1 MEIVSLVFILIAFA
15 AMMFFGYKGAPI
27 VLVAPLC
34 SILVCLTSGIDLV
47 EGMGGA
53 YMGGASGFFGA
64 QFLTIFTGAIFARL
78 MSDSGAARSL
88 GLKFSRVARK
98 FKGHEQMAALWSIP
112 ALSFVLSYGGISVF
126 VAFFTVIA
134 VAKEVF
140 QEMNIPWRLYGV
152 SSLGVSALALTM
164 APGSPS
170 VNNAIASN
178 ALGTTAMAAP
188 VLGILAC
195 LFAIILGTLYFSWE
209 LRGIRKRGEEFL
221 PTGGEI
227 EKVQFVDPNAPFQEM
242 NLLMCLIPSIVLFV
256 VLNVL
261 RQKVYVATAIAILVA
276 FILFWK
282 RLDHKLTTAQ
292 QGALQGMSSVCTV
305 CIVVGFGSVVA
316 AAPGYQIILD
326 ALTKIPGP
334 GYFQVLV
341 AVNIAA
347 GVTSSSSSGLTIA
360 LNSLTDRFINQMSLN
375 PEVVHRLATI
385 SSGGLDSLPCNG
397 VILNELAQAKLTP
410 KQGYRPICVCTLI
423 IPIVVSI
430 IVALITIAFGIV

>member
-1 MEIVSLVFILIAFA
+1 MEIISLIFILIAFV

-34 SILVCLTSGIDLV
+34 SILVCLTSGISLV
-47 EGMGGA
+47 DGMGGA
-53 YMGGASGFFGA
+53 YMGGAAGFFSG
-64 QFLTIFTGAIFARL
+64 QFLTIFSGAIFACL

-88 GLKFSRVARK
+88 GLKFSRLARK
-98 FKGHEQMAALWSIP
+98 FKGHEQMAALWTIP
-112 ALSFVLSYGGISVF
+112 ALSFLLSYGGISVF

-134 VAKEVF
+134 VAKELF
-140 QEMNIPWRLYGV
+140 EEMNIPWRLYGV

-170 VNNAIASN
+170 VNNAIAAG

-195 LFAIILGTLYFSWE
+195 IFAIILGGIYFSWE
-209 LRGIRKRGEEFL
+209 MRGARKRGEGFE
-221 PTGGEI
+221 PTGEEI
-227 EKVQFVDPNAPFQEM
+227 KKVQFVDPDTPFVEM
-242 NLLMCLIPSIVLFV
+242 NLLLCLLPSIVLFI

-261 RQKVYVATAIAILVA
+261 KQKVYVATLAAIVVA

-282 RLDHKLTTAQ
+282 RLDHKLATAQ
-292 QGALQGMSSVCTV
+292 RGALQGMNSICTV

-316 AAPGYQIILD
+316 AAPGYQIIMD

-347 GVTSSSSSGLTIA
+347 GVTSSSSGGLTIA
-360 LNSLTDRFINQMSLN
+360 MNSLADRFVNQMGLN

-410 KQGYRPICVCTLI
+410 KQGYRAICICSLI
-423 IPIVVSI
+423 IPIVVSVLVA
-430 IVALITIAFGIV
+430 IVAILFGVV

>member
-15 AMMFFGYKGAPI
+15 AMMYFGYKGAPI

-34 SILVCLTSGIDLV
+34 SILVCLTSGINLV
-47 EGMGGA
+47 DGMGGA
-53 YMGGASGFFGA
+53 YMGGAAGFFSG

-88 GLKFSRVARK
+88 GLKFSRLARK
-98 FKGHEQMAALWSIP
+98 FKGHEQMAALWTIP
-112 ALSFVLSYGGISVF
+112 ALSFILSYGGISVF

-134 VAKEVF
+134 VAKELF
-140 QEMNIPWRLYGV
+140 EEMNIPWRMYGV
-152 SSLGVSALALTM
+152 TSLGVSALALTM

-170 VNNAIASN
+170 VNNAIAAG

-195 LFAIILGTLYFSWE
+195 IFAIVLGGLYFSWE
-209 LRGIRKRGEEFL
+209 MRGIRKRGEGFE
-221 PTGGEI
+221 PTGAEI
-227 EKVQFVDPNAPFQEM
+227 KKVQFVDPSAPFEEM
-242 NLLMCLIPSIVLFV
+242 NLLICLLPSIVLFV
-256 VLNVL
+256 VLNVFK
-261 RQKVYVATAIAILVA
+261 QKVYVASAVAIAVA
-276 FILFWK
+276 FLLFWK
-282 RLDHKLTTAQ
+282 RLDNKLSTAQ
-292 QGALQGMSSVCTV
+292 QGALQGMNSICTV

-347 GVTSSSSSGLTIA
+347 GVTSSSSGGLTIA
-360 LNSLTDRFINQMSLN
+360 MNSLADRFVNQMGLN

-410 KQGYRPICVCTLI
+410 KQGYRAICICSLV
-423 IPIVVSI
+423 IPIIVSVL
-430 IVALITIAFGIV
+430 VALVTIVFGVV

>member
-1 MEIVSLVFILIAFA
+1 MEVISLIFILIAFA

-34 SILVCLTSGIDLV
+34 SILVCLTSGINLV
-47 EGMGGA
+47 DGMGGA
-53 YMGGASGFFGA
+53 YMGGASGFFSG
-64 QFLTIFTGAIFARL
+64 QFLTIFTGAIFACL

-88 GLKFSRVARK
+88 GLKFSRLARK
-98 FKGHEQMAALWSIP
+98 FKGHEQMAALWTIP
-112 ALSFVLSYGGISVF
+112 ALSFLLSYGGISVF

-134 VAKEVF
+134 VAKELF
-140 QEMNIPWRLYGV
+140 EEMNIPWRLYGV

-170 VNNAIASN
+170 VNNAIAAG

-195 LFAIILGTLYFSWE
+195 IFAIILGGIYFSWE
-209 LRGIRKRGEEFL
+209 MRGAHKRGEGFE
-221 PTGGEI
+221 PTGAEI
-227 EKVQFVDPNAPFQEM
+227 KKVQFVDPDTPFEEM
-242 NLLMCLIPSIVLFV
+242 NLLLCLLPSIALFI

-261 RQKVYVATAIAILVA
+261 KQKVYVATLVAIVVA

-282 RLDHKLTTAQ
+282 RLDHKLATAQ
-292 QGALQGMSSVCTV
+292 RGALQGMNSICTV

-316 AAPGYQIILD
+316 AAPGYQIIMD

-347 GVTSSSSSGLTIA
+347 GVTSSSSGGLTIA
-360 LNSLTDRFINQMSLN
+360 MNSLADRFVNQMGLN

-410 KQGYRPICVCTLI
+410 KQGYRAICICSLI

-430 IVALITIAFGIV
+430 LVAIVAIVFGVV